1 MAERHNS
8 IREGVFAGFIGATA
22 IVIWFGII
30 DILAAHPFHTP
41 DILGAGLLSV
51 LGKPPM
57 MPDTL
62 AFHVFIYTIFH
73 YLMFFL
79 GGIIITKIVHQAART
94 PAVLAGFLIMFVAFE
109 LGAIMLTALFTESS
123 LGGMAWYQIFIANL
137 LAAAGMFWFLWKRHP
152 ELKHDLNEALA
163 GTDDH
168 HVPHS
173 HSDGDR
179 AGNEAR

>member
-30 DILAAHPFHTP
+30 DVVAGVPFNTP
-41 DILGAGLLSV
+41 NILGAGLISV

-62 AFHVFIYTIFH
+62 VFHVFIYTVFH
-73 YLMFFL
+73 YLAFFL
-79 GGIIITKIVHQAART
+79 VGIIITNIVHQSART
-94 PAVLAGFLIMFVAFE
+94 PAILAGFLILFVAFE
-109 LGAIMLTALFTESS
+109 LGAVMLTSLFTESS

-137 LAAAGMFWFLWKRHP
+137 LAA
-152 ELKHDLNEALA
+152 
-163 GTDDH
+163 
-168 HVPHS
+168 
-173 HSDGDR
+173 
-179 AGNEAR
+179 